1 MSKKTK
7 SKKAERVNENKA
19 KQLAIKMLAWI
30 GMLYGIG
37 MIKVF
42 NQMYLNAIG
51 GFLNQS
57 ELLNE
62 MMSVRLIPIAEF
74 LFNPIKE
81 LVVYLPFALIIVIV
95 PSLVY
100 YLLNKVKILEKKEVL
115 LFTALTILTFFL

>member
-7 SKKAERVNENKA
+7 SKKAESVNENKA
-19 KQLAIKMLAWI
+19 KQLTIKMLAWI

-62 MMSVRLIPIAEF
+62 IMSVRLIPIAEF

-81 LVVYLPFALIIVIV
+81 LVIYLPFALIIVIV

-100 YLLNKVKILEKKEVL
+100 YLLNKVKILEK
-115 LFTALTILTFFL
+115 